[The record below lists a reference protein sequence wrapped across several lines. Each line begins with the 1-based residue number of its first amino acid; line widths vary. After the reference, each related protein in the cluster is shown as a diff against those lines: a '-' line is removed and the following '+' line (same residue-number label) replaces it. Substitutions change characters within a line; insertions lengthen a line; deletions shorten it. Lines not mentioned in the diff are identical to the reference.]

1 MPGRVDEIELV
12 ALAVLLG
19 RVIKSDRLRLD
30 GDAALAFQ
38 LQGIEHLVL
47 HFAGFEPT
55 ANLDEAVRQRGLAVI
70 DVGDDREIAY
80 PLH

>member
-19 RVIKSDRLRLD
+19 RVIKSDRLGLD

-38 LQGIEHLVL
+38 LQRIEHLVL
-47 HFAGFEPT
+47 HFAGFQAA